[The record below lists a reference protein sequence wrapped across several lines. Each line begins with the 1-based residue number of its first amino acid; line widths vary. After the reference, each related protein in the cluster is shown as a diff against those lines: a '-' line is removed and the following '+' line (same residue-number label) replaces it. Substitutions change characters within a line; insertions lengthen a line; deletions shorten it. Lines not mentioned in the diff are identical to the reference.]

1 MPPRLHDLSN
11 QYESTVK
18 VLAVTNVYTEEAYRT
33 LKSDFSQ
40 NGSMFG
46 DSGRWGQWEI
56 EDSVWF
62 PHLNRVYFFLVNRSS
77 GDERRQSAG
86 NHEANRV

>member
-1 MPPRLHDLSN
+1 MPPRSEELSN

-18 VLAVTNVYTEEAYRT
+18 VLAVTNVYTEDAYRT

-40 NGSMFG
+40 TGMFG

-56 EDSVWF
+56 EDSIWF

-77 GDERRQSAG
+77 ANEHRQPAWNPESS
-86 NHEANRV
+86 RV